1 MERSV
6 FPTDERKVRC
16 GDGEI
21 EHEDKD
27 MTEKELKKLSRTDL
41 LSMLLKKTRENEKLQ
56 AEIEALEEKL
66 SARMITI
73 NNAGSLA
80 GGMLTT
86 ERCFRGGA
94 GCSSPICGE
103 HSGAERTAGKYL
115 CKDAG
120 GNGRKM
126 QAYGK

>member
-80 GGMLTT
+80 
-86 ERCFRGGA
+86 EAIF
-94 GCSSPICGE
+94 GE